1 MERNICFQK
10 LKKGK
15 NKKESLE
22 NINNWK
28 DKLANKGKGFNQSFK
43 SIFDILKTT

>member
-1 MERNICFQK
+1 VGNICFQK
-10 LKKGK
+10 VKKRK

-22 NINNWK
+22 NINNMK

-43 SIFDILKTT
+43 PIFDILKSI